1 MNKQKNI
8 IKYFLIG
15 FIVAIAARY
24 IPNHTLKN
32 EELIMIGAVASI
44 SFAILDMYS
53 PSIVIKNNE
62 S

>member
-24 IPNHTLKN
+24 IPNHTIKN